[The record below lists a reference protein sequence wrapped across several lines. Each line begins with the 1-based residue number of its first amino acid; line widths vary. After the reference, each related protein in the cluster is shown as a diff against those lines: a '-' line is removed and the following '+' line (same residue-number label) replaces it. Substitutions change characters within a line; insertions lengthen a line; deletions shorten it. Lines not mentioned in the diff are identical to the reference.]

1 MVTMTTIQSTVV
13 FSPILEKMGLK
24 PGLHIIRK
32 DRKHGLE
39 NMFFKLSSCGLVSIW

>member
-1 MVTMTTIQSTVV
+1 MSV
-13 FSPILEKMGLK
+13 K
-24 PGLHIIRK
+24 PGLYISSK